1 MDFGKYPQSRLLF
14 SKRHKGFKQPWAYR
28 RVFSAYA
35 KRPTSE
41 NRSSKSARDSANYE
55 YSSKSLAFPMNV
67 ESGRPALLNL
77 STSKVWN
84 PYEKVS
90 SKGFSNSDVGMNHLE
105 DPVKMHIVIQ

>member
-77 STSKVWN
+77 STSKV
-84 PYEKVS
+84 
-90 SKGFSNSDVGMNHLE
+90 
-105 DPVKMHIVIQ
+105 

>member
-1 MDFGKYPQSRLLF
+1 
-14 SKRHKGFKQPWAYR
+14 
-28 RVFSAYA
+28 
-35 KRPTSE
+35 
-41 NRSSKSARDSANYE
+41 
-55 YSSKSLAFPMNV
+55 MNV